1 MWLTAETRLQQLTM
15 AQKGTLVLRIVMR
28 NMILV
33 SKKNFKFYKSISQ
46 ELLALGQG
54 LKTK

>member
-1 MWLTAETRLQQLTM
+1 MWLTAETSLQQRTM

-33 SKKNFKFYKSISQ
+33 SKKILSFTSLISQ

-54 LKTK
+54 LNTK

>member
-1 MWLTAETRLQQLTM
+1 MWLTAETSLQQRTM
-15 AQKGTLVLRIVMR
+15 AQKGTLVLKIVMR

-33 SKKNFKFYKSISQ
+33 SKKKFKFYKSISQ

-54 LKTK
+54 LNTK